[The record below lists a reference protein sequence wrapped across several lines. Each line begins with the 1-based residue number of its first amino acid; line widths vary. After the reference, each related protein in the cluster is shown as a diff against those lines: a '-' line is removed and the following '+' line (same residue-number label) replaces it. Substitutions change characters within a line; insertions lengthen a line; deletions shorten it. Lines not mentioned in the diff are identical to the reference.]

1 MAEDKKC
8 YKPKNFTVIRAIQL
22 EVGNEDDVNCGNII
36 IIIIIIIM
44 TVFFIEMKCFLI
56 QKKFF
61 LVLIN
66 FFLS

>member
-36 IIIIIIIM
+36 IIIIIII
-44 TVFFIEMKCFLI
+44 I
-56 QKKFF
+56 
-61 LVLIN
+61 IN
-66 FFLS
+66 EDMIVAVVIALKETIN

>member
-36 IIIIIIIM
+36 IIIIIIINEDM
-44 TVFFIEMKCFLI
+44 IVAVVIALKAT
-56 QKKFF
+56 
-61 LVLIN
+61 IN
-66 FFLS
+66 

>member
-36 IIIIIIIM
+36 IIIIIII
-44 TVFFIEMKCFLI
+44 
-56 QKKFF
+56 
-61 LVLIN
+61 IN
-66 FFLS
+66 EDMIVAVVIALKATIN